1 MSSGETTRREL
12 WATKIGLILAM
23 SGNAIGLGN
32 FLRFPGRVALY
43 GGGAYLIPYFIAFF
57 LLGIPLFWLEWAI
70 GRYGGLRGAEWLG
83 PMFYLITRKKFG
95 RRGALVA
102 AAIGGGLTL
111 AVGILLTA
119 YYTNILGWV
128 AYWAGWSVSGKILS
142 IKTMDEAAKA
152 FVAALSN
159 PVYNLTP
166 WLITLL
172 LLALI
177 VAPGV
182 SRGIERAVKVMM
194 PTLFIL
200 AVILLISGFAIGAPI
215 KPEWTSIKGFFWM
228 WTPRL
233 SKLADPATWLEGTG
247 QIFFTLS
254 LGIAGIIPNY
264 AAYTRKDEDI
274 SLSALTSATLNEVA
288 EVIMGGSIAFTFA
301 YAFGGPELIALVQL
315 GKMSPFG
322 LAVVAYP
329 AFFGTLGIPGAI
341 LASFWYILLWFAGV
355 TSAIALVNVMVAL
368 FKDFGL
374 SRTVG
379 ALLTVG
385 LLFLFGLPITYEGA
399 VTGGATSYLDFTDFV
414 VGSVLLV
421 VTCFFESI
429 FGGWFVWGPEGFEE
443 INRGGLIKVPEW
455 IWKYVISIIDPIF
468 LFAMILWLPM
478 TTRISAIIAE
488 SPIGPQMTALS
499 AVFTAVLF
507 IIGAIIGYRVAARK
521 FPE

>member
-1 MSSGETTRREL
+1 LGKVEREV

-83 PMFYLITRKKFG
+83 PMFYVITRRRLG
-95 RRGALVA
+95 RRGALIA

-111 AVGILLTA
+111 AVGLLLDA
-119 YYTNILGWV
+119 YYTNLLGWV
-128 AYWAGWSVSGKILS
+128 AYWAAWSVSGKILT
-142 IKTMDEAAKA
+142 IKSMSEAKEV
-152 FVAALSN
+152 FINALAN
-159 PVYNLTP
+159 PVYNLVP
-166 WLITLL
+166 WIFTLL
-172 LLALI
+172 VLALI

-182 SRGIERAVKVMM
+182 RRGIERAVKIMM

-200 AVILLISGFAIGAPI
+200 AVILLISGFLIGAPI
-215 KPEWTSIKGFFWM
+215 KPEWNSIKGFIWM
-228 WTPRL
+228 WTPRFD
-233 SKLADPATWLEGTG
+233 KLADPAAWLEGTG

-254 LGIAGIIPNY
+254 LGIAGIIPTY
-264 AAYTRKDEDI
+264 AAYTRREEDLA
-274 SLSALTSATLNEVA
+274 LSALTSATLNEVA
-288 EVIMGGSIAFTFA
+288 EVVMGGSIAFTFA

-315 GKMSPFG
+315 GKISPFG

-329 AFFGTLGIPGAI
+329 AFFGSLGIPGAI

-355 TSAIALVNVMVAL
+355 TSAIALVNVVAAI

-374 SRTVG
+374 SRAVG
-379 ALLTVG
+379 SFITIILLLV
-385 LLFLFGLPITYEGA
+385 FGLPITYEGM

-421 VTCFFESI
+421 VTCFFESV
-429 FGGWFVWGPEGFEE
+429 FGGWFIWGAEGLEE
-443 INRGGLIKVPEW
+443 INRGALIRVPAW
-455 IWKYVISIIDPIF
+455 VWKYVISIIDPIF
-468 LFAMILWLPM
+468 LLAMILWLPM
-478 TTRISAIIAE
+478 TVRVEAIIE
-488 SPIGPQMTALS
+488 SSPIGAQMAMLS
-499 AVFTAVLF
+499 SVFTALLF
-507 IIGAIIGYRVAARK
+507 IIGAIIGYRVSAKK